1 MTKTAKT
8 ITYAAGIFTAFWLII
23 AFLITSVEA
32 VAYWTPG
39 YYEKEY
45 TKYQVL
51 NDLPEMNMDDLL
63 DVTDEM
69 MAFLRG
75 KREDLHVYTTMGGEY
90 REFFNDRE
98 IAHMEDVRGLFIG
111 GLWLRRIGILITLC
125 FAALAYFWGRKSA
138 ERTEAL
144 KRLIPKSLCIG
155 TGAVFAVALALI
167 GIISTD
173 FSKYFIVFHKI
184 FFNNDLW
191 VLDPRTDMLINIVP
205 EAFFFDTAARIALVF
220 AVIAWV
226 LRKLD
231 LPAVPILLGMVLG
244 KMTETNFRRALQIS
258 DGSPSIFFSSVYCI
272 IFLLLIVLAVG
283 AIIRGKLKEQ
293 KAVKAAAQKEA

>member
-32 VAYWTPG
+32 VTYWTPG

-51 NDLPEMNMDDLL
+51 NDLPEMTMDDLL

-75 KREDLHVYTTMGGEY
+75 KRENLHVYTTMGGEY

-125 FAALAYFWGRKSA
+125 FASLAYFWGRKSA

-155 TGAVFAVALALI
+155 TGAVFAV
-167 GIISTD
+167 
-173 FSKYFIVFHKI
+173 
-184 FFNNDLW
+184 
-191 VLDPRTDMLINIVP
+191 
-205 EAFFFDTAARIALVF
+205 DTACFHRLGDFDPYTFLYYEEYILSARCKAQGIALWFDPTVTALHCHGASAGGAANLF
-220 AVIAWV
+220 TRLENLRSELYFLHRYRHWSRHRLATVRRVRCLEVLFTFGKAHKWADARTY
-226 LRKLD
+226 LRKSK
-231 LPAVPILLGMVLG
+231 ILL
-244 KMTETNFRRALQIS
+244 KKERTNET
-258 DGSPSIFFSSVYCI
+258 
-272 IFLLLIVLAVG
+272 
-283 AIIRGKLKEQ
+283 
-293 KAVKAAAQKEA
+293 